1 MATKTKRIQ
10 VKTACINCRKKHQGC
25 DNHRPCTRC
34 INSGNEETCKDIPH
48 KRGKPKM
55 TEKQPLSTSGAGG
68 ANSTTKKIYTLND
81 LMTTVEDIVVGKLE
95 EENTPLTMMTINTE
109 DLSAQNSP
117 GVRRSHSTR
126 KYQSKWTHTHFQR
139 PMKKSR
145 SCESVPVPPLVEPS
159 PPIMT
164 WTIPQFFNPSLSEPS
179 TCPSSSIPTTSLSAP
194 HHTPFLPPSLTYN
207 ELPMEVCGGHP
218 GNSLNHCYDPYGIIP
233 ADYGGEAFDL
243 MVNDGLSLGSPSSEG
258 GSSSDRDVE
267 NSGGGVLSGLDQGG
281 WVDPI
286 EWLDLTMGEELFEN

>member
-48 KRGKPKM
+48 KRGKPKT
-55 TEKQPLSTSGAGG
+55 TEKPLSTSSSS
-68 ANSTTKKIYTLND
+68 NPSKKIYTLND

-109 DLSAQNSP
+109 DLSQNSP
-117 GVRRSHSTR
+117 GVRRSQTTR

-139 PMKKSR
+139 PMKKSK
-145 SCESVPVPPLVEPS
+145 SCESVPLPPPPMAD

-164 WTIPQFFNPSLSEPS
+164 WTIPQFI
-179 TCPSSSIPTTSLSAP
+179 SSPVESSP
-194 HHTPFLPPSLTYN
+194 PFLPPSLTYN
-207 ELPMEVCGGHP
+207 EPIETSSTCGPHYGHHHHHQRP
-218 GNSLNHCYDPYGIIP
+218 IN
-233 ADYGGEAFDL
+233 DYGMIPTDAYGEVGF
-243 MVNDGLSLGSPSSEG
+243 NDFGMGNGDGGLSLGSPSSEG
-258 GSSSDRDVE
+258 GSSDRDGME
-267 NSGGGVLSGLDQGG
+267 NSGMSGFDHQG
-281 WVDPI
+281 WVDTI
-286 EWLDLTMGEELFEN
+286 DWFDLQMSEELFEN

>member
-55 TEKQPLSTSGAGG
+55 TEKPLSTSA
-68 ANSTTKKIYTLND
+68 ASNPSKKIYTLND

-109 DLSAQNSP
+109 DLSQNSP
-117 GVRRSHSTR
+117 GVRRSQTTR

-139 PMKKSR
+139 PMKKSK
-145 SCESVPVPPLVEPS
+145 SCDSVLPPPLMD

-164 WTIPQFFNPSLSEPS
+164 WTIPQFISPVES
-179 TCPSSSIPTTSLSAP
+179 T
-194 HHTPFLPPSLTYN
+194 TPFLPPSLTYN
-207 ELPMEVCGGHP
+207 EPEVCGHP
-218 GNSLNHCYDPYGIIP
+218 QRTIHD
-233 ADYGGEAFDL
+233 DYGMAPVADTYGEAFNDL
-243 MVNDGLSLGSPSSEG
+243 MGNGDGLSLGSPSSDG
-258 GSSSDRDVE
+258 GSSDRDGME
-267 NSGGGVLSGLDQGG
+267 NSGMSGFDQG
-281 WVDPI
+281 WVDTLD
-286 EWLDLTMGEELFEN
+286 WFDLTMSEELFEN

>member
-55 TEKQPLSTSGAGG
+55 TEKQPLSTSATS
-68 ANSTTKKIYTLND
+68 NSSSKKIYTLND

-109 DLSAQNSP
+109 DLSTQNSP

-145 SCESVPVPPLVEPS
+145 SCESVPVPPLVDPS

-164 WTIPQFFNPSLSEPS
+164 WTIPQFFSHVEPS
-179 TCPSSSIPTTSLSAP
+179 VTSTAAT
-194 HHTPFLPPSLTYN
+194 HTPFLPPSLTY
-207 ELPMEVCGGHP
+207 EPIEDCGGHQ
-218 GNSLNHCYDPYGIIP
+218 GTMNYDYGIIP
-233 ADYGGEAFDL
+233 ADYEGEAFDL
-243 MVNDGLSLGSPSSEG
+243 MVNDGLSSLGSPSSEG

-267 NSGGGVLSGLDQGG
+267 NSGLSGLDQGG
-281 WVDPI
+281 WVDPF

>member
-48 KRGKPKM
+48 KRGKPKT
-55 TEKQPLSTSGAGG
+55 TEKPLSTSSSS
-68 ANSTTKKIYTLND
+68 NPSKKIYTLND

-109 DLSAQNSP
+109 DLSQNSP
-117 GVRRSHSTR
+117 GVRRSQTTR

-139 PMKKSR
+139 PMKKSK
-145 SCESVPVPPLVEPS
+145 SCDSVNLPPPPVAD

-164 WTIPQFFNPSLSEPS
+164 WTIPQFISPVESPV
-179 TCPSSSIPTTSLSAP
+179 
-194 HHTPFLPPSLTYN
+194 TPFLPPSLTYN
-207 ELPMEVCGGHP
+207 EPIEHPNTCGSHHHHHHP
-218 GNSLNHCYDPYGIIP
+218 QRPINNDNYGMIP
-233 ADYGGEAFDL
+233 ADAYGEAAFNDFG
-243 MVNDGLSLGSPSSEG
+243 MGSGDGLSLGSPSSEG
-258 GSSSDRDVE
+258 GSSDRDGME
-267 NSGGGVLSGLDQGG
+267 NSGMSGCFDHQG
-281 WVDPI
+281 WVDT
-286 EWLDLTMGEELFEN
+286 LDWFDLQMSEELFEN

>member
-48 KRGKPKM
+48 KRGKPKT
-55 TEKQPLSTSGAGG
+55 TEKPLSTS
-68 ANSTTKKIYTLND
+68 ANSNPSKKIYTLND

-109 DLSAQNSP
+109 DLSQNSP
-117 GVRRSHSTR
+117 GVRRSQTTR

-139 PMKKSR
+139 PMKKSK
-145 SCESVPVPPLVEPS
+145 SCDSVPLPPFPVAD

-164 WTIPQFFNPSLSEPS
+164 WTIPQFINPVESNP
-179 TCPSSSIPTTSLSAP
+179 
-194 HHTPFLPPSLTYN
+194 PFLPPSLTYN
-207 ELPMEVCGGHP
+207 EPLEPPNTHHHSHHHHYP
-218 GNSLNHCYDPYGIIP
+218 QRPINDNYGMIP
-233 ADYGGEAFDL
+233 ADAYGEVAFNDFA
-243 MVNDGLSLGSPSSEG
+243 MGSCGDGLSLGSPSSEG
-258 GSSSDRDVE
+258 SSDNGME
-267 NSGGGVLSGLDQGG
+267 NSVGMSGGGCFEHQG
-281 WVDPI
+281 WVDP
-286 EWLDLTMGEELFEN
+286 LDWFDLQMSEELFEN

>member
-1 MATKTKRIQ
+1 
-10 VKTACINCRKKHQGC
+10 
-25 DNHRPCTRC
+25 
-34 INSGNEETCKDIPH
+34 
-48 KRGKPKM
+48 M
-55 TEKQPLSTSGAGG
+55 TEKQPLSTSGNGACGG
-68 ANSTTKKIYTLND
+68 SNGATTKKIYTLND

-109 DLSAQNSP
+109 DLSTQNSP

-145 SCESVPVPPLVEPS
+145 SCESVPMPAPPPLVEPS

-164 WTIPQFFNPSLSEPS
+164 WTIPHFFSPIEPSLS
-179 TCPSSSIPTTSLSAP
+179 SSSSSSPSVNSTAST
-194 HHTPFLPPSLTYN
+194 HHHHQHQQHHAPFLPPSLTYN
-207 ELPMEVCGGHP
+207 EPIEDCGDHQGTSTM
-218 GNSLNHCYDPYGIIP
+218 NYDYGIIP
-233 ADYGGEAFDL
+233 ADYGGESFDL
-243 MVNDGLSLGSPSSEG
+243 MVNDGLSSLGSPSSEG

-267 NSGGGVLSGLDQGG
+267 NSGLGLDQSG